1 MSIKY
6 RTSAGTSASN
16 FTDLVVKVGDTLPI
30 GTEVDYDGQTA
41 PAGWQEVDDPNVY
54 STTEK
59 RVGTWIDGKPIYRK
73 CVSGTT
79 PNNSTTDLVLNV
91 DTLVN
96 FNIIVLRTNNNQWHP
111 VTSAMTGF
119 DQNHACPVYYV
130 ISTTRVSLFINN
142 SAYADQPYKGWV
154 EYTKTT
160 D

>member
-30 GTEVDYDGQTA
+30 GTEVDYDGQSV

-59 RVGTWIDGKPIYRK
+59 RVGTWIDGKPLYRK
-73 CVSGTT
+73 CYSTTT
-79 PNNSTTDLVLNV
+79 PSTSSDTSLEDVTSLNIANITKL
-91 DTLVN
+91 DTYIQAGEYIYGN
-96 FNIIVLRTNNNQWHP
+96 YYYANNNY
-111 VTSAMTGF
+111 G
-119 DQNHACPVYYV
+119 CVYY
-130 ISTTRVSLFINN
+130 N
-142 SAYADQPYKGWV
+142 SYNKQIRTVQTKYNDKTIYIIV